1 MFRLLAL
8 ICMLFLL
15 PPGDLYAKQTSTT
28 INFSV
33 KFGEYTCN
41 IASSG
46 GNNLSFG
53 DVNIATLTTTSGPEI
68 ESDLTLSCRQDATT
82 PELSGSN
89 ALSALQSANLRF
101 TSPVGIP
108 GSGGDILDGGYN
120 VAVLPFFNDI
130 RMQLNVDYN
139 LKKLSASAYKMR
151 FQLVKKNNSGTV
163 STGTVSVVLNAELTY
178 I

>member
-15 PPGDLYAKQTSTT
+15 SSGGLYAKQTNTT
-28 INFSV
+28 VNFSV
-33 KFGEYTCN
+33 KFGEHTCN

-68 ESDLTLSCRQDATT
+68 ESELTLNCRLDATT
-82 PELSGSN
+82 PELSGNN

-101 TSPVGIP
+101 TSPVGSP
-108 GSGGDILDGGYN
+108 GVGGDFLDGGHN
-120 VAVLPFFNDI
+120 VAILPFFNNT
-130 RMQLNVDYN
+130 RMHLNADYN
-139 LKKLSASAYKMR
+139 LKNLSASAYKMR
-151 FQLVKKNNSGTV
+151 FQLVKKSSSGTV